1 MFLYNLTLQRA
12 TGISFAIHGN
22 FSGTKQQEIVVSRG
36 KILELLRPDPNTG
49 KVHTLLTVEVFG
61 VIRSL
66 MAFRLT
72 GGTKDYIVVGSD
84 SGRIVI
90 LEYQPSKN
98 MFEKIHQETF
108 GKSGCRRIV
117 PGQFLAVDPKG
128 RAVMISA
135 IEKQKLVYILNR
147 DAAARLTI
155 SSPLEAHKANT
166 LVYHVVGVDVGFENP
181 MFACLEM
188 DYEEA
193 DNDPTGEAAANT
205 QQTLTFYELDLG
217 LNHVVRKYSEPLEEH
232 GNFLI
237 TGEIHSI
244 KTAKELESM
253 EFYSMSEERELKD
266 DNLDSVLVCW
276 SIVVFFKVENPGDR
290 VVPGG
295 SDGPSGVLICSENY
309 ITYKNFGDQPD
320 IRCPIPRRRND
331 LDDPERGMI
340 FVCSATHKTKS
351 MFFFLAQTEQ
361 GDIFKITLETDED
374 MVTEIRLKYFD
385 TVPVAAAMCV
395 LKTGFLFVAS
405 EFGNQTLTEIAD
417 LANED
422 TPQLYVACG
431 RGPRSSLRV
440 LRHGLEVSEMAVSE
454 LPGNPN
460 AVWTVRRHIEGIG
473 IQSEFNKKKKVNRKL
488 VAVKVLITTDEFDAY
503 IIVSFVNATLVLSIG
518 ETVEEVTDSGFLG
531 TTPTLSCSLLGD
543 DALVQVYPDGI
554 RHIRADKRVNE
565 WKTPGKKTIV
575 KCAVNQRQV
584 VIALTG
590 GELVYFEMDPSGQL
604 NEYTE
609 RKEMSADVVCMSLAN
624 VPPGEQ
630 RSRFLAVGL
639 VDNTVRIISLDPSDC
654 LQPLSMQALPAQP
667 ESLCIVEMGGTEKQ
681 DELGERG
688 SIGFLYLNIGLQ
700 NGVLLRTVLDPVT
713 GDLSDTRTRY
723 LGSRPVKLFR
733 VRMQG
738 QEAVLAMSSRSWL
751 SYSYQSRFHLTPL
764 SYETL
769 EFASGFASE
778 QCPEGIVAISTNTL
792 RILALEKL
800 GAVFNQVAFPLQYT
814 PRKFVIH
821 PESNNLI
828 IIETDHNAYTEAT
841 KAQRKQ
847 QMAEEMVEAAGE
859 DERELAAEMAAA
871 FLNEN
876 LPESIFG
883 APKAGNGQWAS
894 VIRVMNPI
902 QGNTLDLVQ
911 LEQNEAAFSVAVCR
925 FSNTGDDWYVL
936 VGVAKD
942 LILNPRSVAGGFVY
956 TYKLVNNGEKL
967 EFLHKTP
974 VEEVPAAIAP
984 FQGRVLIGVGK
995 LLRVYDLGKK
1005 KLLRKC
1011 ENKHI
1016 ANYIS
1021 GIQTIGHRV
1030 IVSDVQESFIWVRY
1044 KRNENQLI
1052 IFADDTYPRWVTTA
1066 SLLDYDTVAG
1076 ADKFGNICVVRL
1088 PPNTNDEVD
1097 EDPTGNK
1104 ALWDRGLLNGAS
1116 QKAEV
1121 IMNYHVG
1128 ETVLSLQKTTL
1139 IPGGSESLVYTTLS
1153 GGIGILVPFTSHED
1167 HDFFQHVEMH
1177 LRSEHPPLCG
1187 RDHLSFRSYYFPVK
1201 NVIDGDLCEQFN
1213 SMEPN
1218 KQKNVS
1224 EELDRTPPEVSK
1236 KLEDIRTRYAF

>member
-1 MFLYNLTLQRA
+1 
-12 TGISFAIHGN
+12 
-22 FSGTKQQEIVVSRG
+22 
-36 KILELLRPDPNTG
+36 
-49 KVHTLLTVEVFG
+49 
-61 VIRSL
+61 
-66 MAFRLT
+66 
-72 GGTKDYIVVGSD
+72 
-84 SGRIVI
+84 
-90 LEYQPSKN
+90 

-128 RAVMISA
+128 RAVMIA
-135 IEKQKLVYILNR
+135 LKLH
-147 DAAARLTI
+147 
-155 SSPLEAHKANT
+155 E
-166 LVYHVVGVDVGFENP
+166 
-181 MFACLEM
+181 
-188 DYEEA
+188 
-193 DNDPTGEAAANT
+193 
-205 QQTLTFYELDLG
+205 
-217 LNHVVRKYSEPLEEH
+217 
-232 GNFLI
+232 
-237 TGEIHSI
+237 
-244 KTAKELESM
+244 
-253 EFYSMSEERELKD
+253 
-266 DNLDSVLVCW
+266 
-276 SIVVFFKVENPGDR
+276 
-290 VVPGG
+290 VPGG

-361 GDIFKITLETDED
+361 GDIFKVTLETDEE

-385 TVPVAAAMCV
+385 TIPVATAMCV
-395 LKTGFLFVAS
+395 LKTGFLFVSS
-405 EFGNQTLTEIAD
+405 EFGNHYLYQIAHLGDDDDEPEFSSAMPLEEGDTFFFQPRPLKNLVLVDEQENLSPIMSCQIAD

-422 TPQLYVACG
+422 TPQLYVSCG
-431 RGPRSSLRV
+431 RGPRSTLRV
-440 LRHGLEVSEMAVSE
+440 LRHGLEVHT
-454 LPGNPN
+454 LWPFIHHQPN
-460 AVWTVRRHIEGIG
+460 
-473 IQSEFNKKKKVNRKL
+473 
-488 VAVKVLITTDEFDAY
+488 
-503 IIVSFVNATLVLSIG
+503 LVLCLFSPSYLCGSFTPSSI
-518 ETVEEVTDSGFLG
+518 
-531 TTPTLSCSLLGD
+531 
-543 DALVQVYPDGI
+543 QVYPDGI

-575 KCAVNQRQV
+575 RCAVNQRQV

-639 VDNTVRIISLDPSDC
+639 ADNTVRIISLDPSDC

-667 ESLCIVEMGGTEKQ
+667 ESLCIVEMGGVEKQ
-681 DELGERG
+681 DELGDKG
-688 SIGFLYLNIGLQ
+688 TIGFLYLNIGLQ

-769 EFASGFASE
+769 EYASGFASE

-821 PESNNLI
+821 PETNNLI
-828 IIETDHNAYTEAT
+828 LIETDHNAYTEAT

-876 LPESIFG
+876 LPEAIFG
-883 APKAGNGQWAS
+883 SPKAGAGQWAS
-894 VIRVMNPI
+894 LVRLVNPI
-902 QGNTLDLVQ
+902 QGSTLDQVQ
-911 LEQNEAAFSVAVCR
+911 LEQNEAAFSVAACR
-925 FSNTGDDWYVL
+925 FTNTGDDWYVL
-936 VGVAKD
+936 VGVARD
-942 LILNPRSVAGGFVY
+942 MILNPRSVGGGFIY
-956 TYKLVNNGEKL
+956 TYRLVSGGEKL
-967 EFLHKTP
+967 EFVHKTP
-974 VEEVPAAIAP
+974 VEDVPLAIAP
-984 FQGRVLIGVGK
+984 FQGRALVGVGK
-995 LLRVYDLGKK
+995 LLRIYDLGKK

-1011 ENKHI
+1011 ENKHVP
-1016 ANYIS
+1016 NLVT
-1021 GIQTIGHRV
+1021 GIHTIGQRV
-1030 IVSDVQESFIWVRY
+1030 IVSDVQESLFWVRY
-1044 KRNENQLI
+1044 RRNENQLI

-1066 SLLDYDTVAG
+1066 CLLDYDTMAA
-1076 ADKFGNICVVRL
+1076 ADKFGNI
-1088 PPNTNDEVD
+1088 
-1097 EDPTGNK
+1097 
-1104 ALWDRGLLNGAS
+1104 S
-1116 QKAEV
+1116 IAEI

-1167 HDFFQHVEMH
+1167 HDFFQHLEMH
-1177 LRSEHPPLCG
+1177 MRSEFPPLCG

-1213 SMEPN
+1213 SMDPH
-1218 KQKNVS
+1218 KQKSVA